1 VIAVILVAGP
11 GRRLAP
17 LTDGT
22 PKCLLPVAGRPILSR
37 LLDALHAV
45 RVRDVTLVAGYRAD
59 QVRAAVI
66 RVPRGMT
73 VRVIDDP
80 EHGRGS
86 LGALW
91 AARDVLRQPALV
103 VDGDVVIPR
112 EALRRLLAAPAPS
125 ALLVDGGLQDTGEE
139 IKVYARGERVIA
151 VGEKVVPE
159 RWDTVGESVGLFK
172 CGAEAIRALHQ
183 TLSDVRREGGG
194 LGEWPDAVHALAA
207 GVYVGTVDA
216 TGLPWTEID
225 FVEDLRRAE
234 TEVWPRIVALD
245 GG

>member
-1 VIAVILVAGP
+1 VIAVILAAGL

-17 LTDGT
+17 LTDAT
-22 PKCLLPVAGRPILSR
+22 PKCLLPVGGRPVLTR
-37 LLDALHAV
+37 MLDALHAV
-45 RVRDVTLVAGYRAD
+45 RIRDVTLVAGYRAD
-59 QVRAAVI
+59 QVRAAVA

-73 VRVIDDP
+73 VRVIDDKD
-80 EHGRGS
+80 HGRGS

-91 AARDVLRQPALV
+91 AARDVLRQPALIM
-103 VDGDVVIPR
+103 DGDVVFPR

-151 VGEKVVPE
+151 VGEKIVPE
-159 RWDTVGESVGLFK
+159 QWDTVGESVGMFK
-172 CGAEAIRALHQ
+172 CGMEAIRAVH
-183 TLSDVRREGGG
+183 DVLPDVLREGGG
-194 LGEWPDAVHALAA
+194 RGEWPDALHALVA
-207 GVYVGTVDA
+207 GVYVGVVDA

-234 TEVWPRIVALD
+234 AEVWPRIAALD
-245 GG
+245 AG